1 MLLPWIFPPWPTWLD
16 LSNPSSSLQHRQ
28 VDSIPRWRGMFVSM
42 SYYFYIFVCLIS
54 IQKYCPLSLY
64 LFSYK
69 PNFYLISEEYPLPP
83 KQKAASSS
91 SSLSMRNKDLMKGRW
106 YHPQD
111 HHLMVQI
118 ILFQLLLVL
127 LILLISSM
135 PTWHRLNNHQHQLLL
150 WALLKSKEIL
160 HLMILCQW
168 DAIFKTYLPIHLR
181 QSTRIRTSTST
192 NMY

>member
-1 MLLPWIFPPWPTWLD
+1 MA
-16 LSNPSSSLQHRQ
+16 RY
-28 VDSIPRWRGMFVSM
+28 VVSM
-42 SYYFYIFVCLIS
+42 SSYVYICVCLLS
-54 IQKYCPLSLY
+54 ILTYCPLSLY
-64 LFSYK
+64 INHTSQIFTWLVR
-69 PNFYLISEEYPLPP
+69 NILYLLNRTLLPL
-83 KQKAASSS
+83 QVHY
-91 SSLSMRNKDLMKGRW
+91 LCNMDLMKGRW
-106 YHPQD
+106 YHPRD
-111 HHLMVQI
+111 HQLLVQI

-135 PTWHRLNNHQHQLLL
+135 PTWHRLNNHQHQLLP